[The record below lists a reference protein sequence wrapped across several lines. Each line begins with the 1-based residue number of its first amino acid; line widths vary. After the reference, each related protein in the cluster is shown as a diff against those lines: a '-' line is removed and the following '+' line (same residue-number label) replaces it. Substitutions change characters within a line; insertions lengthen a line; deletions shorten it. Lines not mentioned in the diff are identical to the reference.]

1 AVPFCAAMLLNSMRT
16 AAMAARVRELV
27 EDGLARKGVS
37 ARRAS
42 MEVVGHDGLVR
53 DIRAG
58 RMPCFDRLIALFEY
72 LSVPF
77 DFGEAAEAEVAG
89 MAEGETSSH
98 HSDFSRPE
106 GLRAGFLPFPWHP
119 ALMRRGVGPVALS
132 AEWLIAQGLTPDSLA
147 VVEASHDGAQ
157 VLALVDSAAP
167 RRGQSDLWATLEN
180 GMCALNRVNWQAPQV
195 VVLAGDRDRPARALT
210 GADHGVR
217 FLGRVVWL
225 GGAQ

>member
-1 AVPFCAAMLLNSMRT
+1 M
-16 AAMAARVRELV
+16 
-27 EDGLARKGVS
+27 S

-42 MEVVGHDGLVR
+42 MDVVGHDGLVR

-58 RMPCFDRLIALFEY
+58 RMPSFDRLIALFEY

-77 DFGEAAEAEVAG
+77 DFGEVTEPKVAG

-132 AEWLIAQGLTPDSLA
+132 AEWLASRNLAPDSLA
-147 VVEASHDGAQ
+147 VVEARHDGAQ
-157 VLALVDSAAP
+157 ILALVDGAAS
-167 RRGQSDLWATLEN
+167 RQGQSDLWATLEN
-180 GMCALNRVNWQAPQV
+180 GVCALCRVNWQAPQV
-195 VVLAGDRDRPARALT
+195 VVLAGDRDHPARALT

-217 FLGRVVWL
+217 FLGRVVWM
-225 GGAQ
+225 GGAPSQI